1 MNVESRSSIFV
12 PFIDIVLEFKQESC
26 IVFLLFDVSKL
37 ISYSFSYLLFMNK
50 VLERISLVNCAVN

>member
-1 MNVESRSSIFV
+1 MNVELRSSIFV